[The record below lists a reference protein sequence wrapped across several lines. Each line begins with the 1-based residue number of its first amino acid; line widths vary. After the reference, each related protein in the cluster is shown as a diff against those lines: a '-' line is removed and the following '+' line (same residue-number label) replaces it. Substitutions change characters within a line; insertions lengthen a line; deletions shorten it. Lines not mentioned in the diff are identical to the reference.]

1 MQTDDPLKRNLSTIE
16 VAIRESEEEGTC
28 AGITQLAVASKSTSK
43 IVKKQ
48 QAKNKHSHD
57 HSSSSEESEFS
68 DDNMAS
74 ETMEEFGSE
83 LDKESIRMMT
93 EEVLTMRKKKEL

>member
-1 MQTDDPLKRNLSTIE
+1 MQTNDPPKRNLSTIE
-16 VAIRESEEEGTC
+16 VAIRHSEEGTC

-43 IVKKQ
+43 IDKKQ
-48 QAKNKHSHD
+48 QAKNKHSHA

-93 EEVLTMRKKKEL
+93 EEVLTMRKKKDL